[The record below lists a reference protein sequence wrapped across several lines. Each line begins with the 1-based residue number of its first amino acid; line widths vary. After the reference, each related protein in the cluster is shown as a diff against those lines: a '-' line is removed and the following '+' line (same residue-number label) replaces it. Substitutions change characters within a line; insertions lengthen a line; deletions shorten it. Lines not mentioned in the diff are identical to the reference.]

1 MRISLFLVII
11 VALAYVAGVKFPGPA
26 RMIGL

>member
-1 MRISLFLVII
+1 MRISLFLIVVII
-11 VALAYVAGVKFPGPA
+11 LAYVAGVKFPGPA